1 MISQYYKPIR
11 FCTPFPLPLTTYHPT
26 LPPPH
31 GTHSP
36 DLHLLLVRVTIY
48 LTRSWNRNH
57 MHIACACVH
66 TSPISFVTF
75 PRPACN
81 KGNHGRRHAGYVRMR
96 RALRSSGNNVLI
108 PLTSLLLHECVENFV
123 GVTILNLKSVEKS
136 LALRVVYSSASSSD
150 LENLI
155 VTRFA
160 TCTSPINYFIYPLKF
175 CKAFVFYFSWVLQPT
190 QEEFKTICL
199 WKSLGD
205 K

>member
-57 MHIACACVH
+57 MHIAYACVH

-81 KGNHGRRHAGYVRMR
+81 KGNHGRRHTGYVRMR

-108 PLTSLLLHECVENFV
+108 PLTSLLLYECVENFV

-136 LALRVVYSSASSSD
+136 LAL
-150 LENLI
+150 
-155 VTRFA
+155 
-160 TCTSPINYFIYPLKF
+160 
-175 CKAFVFYFSWVLQPT
+175 
-190 QEEFKTICL
+190 
-199 WKSLGD
+199 
-205 K
+205 

>member
-1 MISQYYKPIR
+1 
-11 FCTPFPLPLTTYHPT
+11 
-26 LPPPH
+26 
-31 GTHSP
+31 
-36 DLHLLLVRVTIY
+36 
-48 LTRSWNRNH
+48 
-57 MHIACACVH
+57 MHIANACVR

-96 RALRSSGNNVLI
+96 RALRSRGNNVLI

-136 LALRVVYSSASSSD
+136 LALWVVYSSASGSD

-160 TCTSPINYFIYPLKF
+160 TCTSPINYFIYPPAKPLFFISPGYCSRPKRNSKQYAYGKVWGTNEVHPGRCASDELSEWELKMEEM
-175 CKAFVFYFSWVLQPT
+175 VVLMT
-190 QEEFKTICL
+190 RLK
-199 WKSLGD
+199 
-205 K
+205 